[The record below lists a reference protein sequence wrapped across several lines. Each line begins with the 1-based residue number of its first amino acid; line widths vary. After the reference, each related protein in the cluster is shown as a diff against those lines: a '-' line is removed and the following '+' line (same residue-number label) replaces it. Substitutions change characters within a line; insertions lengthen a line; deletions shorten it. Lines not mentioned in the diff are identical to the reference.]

1 MASTE
6 VPSNK
11 VNVLAPE
18 HLAIPLQREGTI
30 KNFKDQNTV
39 HYSDM
44 DLRKW
49 KNVLKY
55 KNQTIM
61 RALVPN
67 IEFLGHPIT
76 KRNPFVVNWIIEDQL
91 IF

>member
-1 MASTE
+1 VASTE

-18 HLAIPLQREGTI
+18 HLAIPLQREDTI

-44 DLRKW
+44 DLRK
-49 KNVLKY
+49 
-55 KNQTIM
+55 
-61 RALVPN
+61 
-67 IEFLGHPIT
+67 
-76 KRNPFVVNWIIEDQL
+76 
-91 IF
+91 